1 MREEGDRWR
10 GRGEVEGG
18 ERWRVGGGGRGEL
31 EGGERWRVGGG
42 GRGKLEGKVGG
53 WREGGGGR
61 GEREENSLSILST
74 MMNFLLS
81 SLFLLLI

>member
-42 GRGKLEGKVGG
+42 GRGKLEGGG
-53 WREGGGGR
+53 REVEGGER
-61 GEREENSLSILST
+61 GKRTHSVSYLP
-74 MMNFLLS
+74 
-81 SLFLLLI
+81 